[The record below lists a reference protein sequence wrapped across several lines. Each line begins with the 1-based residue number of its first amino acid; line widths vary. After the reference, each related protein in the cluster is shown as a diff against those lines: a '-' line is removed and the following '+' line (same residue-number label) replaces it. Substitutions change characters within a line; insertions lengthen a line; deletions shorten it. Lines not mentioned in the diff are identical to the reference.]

1 MAGSMI
7 EAKAVVKRFGSTVA
21 LAGVDLAA
29 ERGEVLALLGPNG
42 AGKTTLVR
50 ILTTLL
56 KPDSGVARVAGYDVV
71 ADAGELRSMIG
82 LAGQYAAVDEL
93 LTGRENLELVGLWY
107 HLDKREY
114 RRRAHEVLE
123 RFDLVDAG
131 DRLVK
136 TYSGGMRRRLDIG
149 ASLIARPAVLFLDEP
164 TTGLDPRTR
173 NDVWAFI
180 QELVAGGTTVLL
192 TTQYMD
198 EAEHLADQIVV
209 IDTGTVIADG
219 TAAQL
224 KARLGGAMLEAR
236 VSDPADL
243 DRATVLLADVG
254 LTEPRVDR
262 DQRLV
267 SIPTPVG
274 TTLLLAAARR
284 FEKERIA
291 LDDLGIR
298 RPSLDDVFLSLTGAP
313 LRLTTPPARP
323 RQPTNWCVR
332 DERRHRRPGGH
343 TAKADD
349 TARRRPGYRWRR
361 QAQPA
366 ADHSHAAPARGRR
379 DPAGNAADP
388 VPLRPRRRDP
398 HSGRQLRRLRR
409 PRGLH

>member
-71 ADAGELRSMIG
+71 ADARGLRSMIG

-114 RRRAHEVLE
+114 RRRAQEVLE

-224 KARLGGAMLEAR
+224 KAKLGGAMLEAR
-236 VSDPADL
+236 VSDPGDL
-243 DRATVLLADVG
+243 DRATMLLADVG
-254 LTEPRVDR
+254 PTEPRVDR

-284 FEKERIA
+284 FEEERIA

-313 LRLTTPPARP
+313 ATTDQPPA
-323 RQPTNWCVR
+323 
-332 DERRHRRPGGH
+332 
-343 TAKADD
+343 
-349 TARRRPGYRWRR
+349 
-361 QAQPA
+361 
-366 ADHSHAAPARGRR
+366 AAPASDELVRAR
-379 DPAGNAADP
+379 
-388 VPLRPRRRDP
+388 
-398 HSGRQLRRLRR
+398 
-409 PRGLH
+409 